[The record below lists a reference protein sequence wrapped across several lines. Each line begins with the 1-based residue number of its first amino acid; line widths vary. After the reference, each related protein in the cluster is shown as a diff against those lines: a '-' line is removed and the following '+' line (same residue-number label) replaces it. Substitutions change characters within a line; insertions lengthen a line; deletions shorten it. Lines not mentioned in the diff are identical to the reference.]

1 MQVVVELDQEPVGQ
15 DQLVQVEQEVVLG
28 QGIQDVPQECSL
40 EKLVPSW
47 ARRARRP
54 GSAVVLGPAVA
65 VSDPWLPQR
74 KVHPAGSCRR
84 WFAVVVKEVVDHLHH
99 PHHHLARNQKP
110 SHPR

>member
-1 MQVVVELDQEPVGQ
+1 MQVVVELDQEPVEQ

-28 QGIQDVPQECSL
+28 QGTQGVPQECSL

-54 GSAVVLGPAVA
+54 DSAVVLGPAVA
-65 VSDPWLPQR
+65 ASDPWLPQR